1 MSIQSSLDALN
12 VAVDAFKAKDAAK
25 DAQIIALTANQAD
38 PAKEA
43 AIADAIDAVTV
54 KLGG

>member
-12 VAVDAFKAKDAAK
+12 VAVDAFKAKAAAK
-25 DAQIIALTANQAD
+25 DAQIATLTANQAD